1 MIHLDDIGHF
11 QYPLHKVFNATAK
24 NLSSSKPLRFMA
36 SGKPRV
42 SQQANIDLTPGK
54 SRDICLTEAQKKN
67 SLVYVIIQFQT
78 HWPHESKYLTYML
91 WGICTS
97 MCVKPFLLHVLW
109 NKCMCISV
117 TSECGHHMGFGFFFT
132 TTRRRKATWETTAA
146 RFHQRPGF
154 HHQRQTLS
162 VKWKTRDDKLRHEW
176 LLYADVFDVMQWFGF
191 DDVSGK
197 AYVII
202 DYTRM
207 QGDLKKT
214 N

>member
-1 MIHLDDIGHF
+1 
-11 QYPLHKVFNATAK
+11 
-24 NLSSSKPLRFMA
+24 MA

-42 SQQANIDLTPGK
+42 SQQANIDLTPGG
-54 SRDICLTEAQKKN
+54 SRDICLTEAQKKPG
-67 SLVYVIIQFQT
+67 LVYVIIQFQT

-117 TSECGHHMGFGFFFT
+117 ISECGLHMGFGFFFT

-146 RFHQRPGF
+146 RPGF

-162 VKWKTRDDKLRHEW
+162 VKWKTRDDKLRHER
-176 LLYADVFDVMQWFGF
+176 LLYADVFDVMQCL
-191 DDVSGK
+191 SLMMYRGK
-197 AYVII
+197 HTLLEII
-202 DYTRM
+202 HGCKVTYKNNLNDTVLTKYRRAF
-207 QGDLKKT
+207 
-214 N
+214 